1 MTLYPWVI
9 PIRVVDLLEIGLVT
23 YLLYKLY
30 LLMRGTIAVQ
40 IFFGIIA
47 LFLIQVAVT
56 AANMTILK
64 AIFGSIGNVFV
75 LALIILFQPE
85 IRRVLLL
92 LGQNPLIRR
101 FVRTQ
106 THEMIVSEVVA
117 AAAEMSKFRIGALI
131 VFERTAGLRNYIETG
146 AELHATISK
155 DLLVTIF
162 FAHNPLHDG
171 AVIIRNRRIEAA
183 RCILPVSTNMALSP
197 KLGLRHR
204 SAVGLTEQTDAF
216 VVVVSEERGH
226 ISIARNGDLIS
237 NLTVLELRTY
247 LTEAL
252 EPQPAVQPKRE
263 IAEL

>member
-1 MTLYPWVI
+1 
-9 PIRVVDLLEIGLVT
+9 LLEIGLVA

-47 LFLIQVAVT
+47 LFVIQVLVT

-64 AIFGSIGNVFV
+64 AIFGSISNVFV

-106 THEMIVSEVVA
+106 TQEAIVAEVAGAVGD
-117 AAAEMSKFRIGALI
+117 MSRQHIGALI
-131 VFERTAGLRNYIETG
+131 VFERTGGLRNYIETG

-171 AVIIRNRRIEAA
+171 AVIIRDRHIEAA
-183 RCILPVSTNMALSP
+183 RCILPVSTSMSLSP

-216 VVVVSEERGH
+216 VVVVSEETGQ
-226 ISIARNGDLIS
+226 ISVAQNGDLIS
-237 NLTVLELRTY
+237 NLTVNELRTY
-247 LTEAL
+247 LNEAL
-252 EPQPAVQPKRE
+252 APQPTVEPERE
-263 IAEL
+263 TAEV